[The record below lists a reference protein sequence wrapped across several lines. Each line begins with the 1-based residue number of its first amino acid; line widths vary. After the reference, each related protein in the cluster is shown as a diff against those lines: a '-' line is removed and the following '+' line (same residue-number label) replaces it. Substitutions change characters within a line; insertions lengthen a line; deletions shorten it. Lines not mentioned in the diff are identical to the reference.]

1 MAHIIL
7 NRQTYAMSES
17 ERETYCHAHTNAHLP
32 YTAVSE
38 VKKKVPSAARRVK
51 KNRPDHSL
59 HTHIFSLFSFLRPL
73 PGWPCVIYSGQ
84 ANPLVYVLQCR

>member
-1 MAHIIL
+1 
-7 NRQTYAMSES
+7 MSKS
-17 ERETYCHAHTNAHLP
+17 EREIYCHTHTNALLP

-38 VKKKVPSAARRVK
+38 GKKKVPSAARRVK
-51 KNRPDHSL
+51 KNRPPDPL
-59 HTHIFSLFSFLRPL
+59 HTHTFSLFSFLRPL